1 MQGDEKQGVCPV
13 PGQQTQK
20 RTVWLDEEA
29 QIVSFHFVDGY
40 QPRELDCC
48 DEAFF
53 CFLQSLQLLG
63 YRFQ

>member
-1 MQGDEKQGVCPV
+1 ML
-13 PGQQTQK
+13 GQQTQK
-20 RTVWLDEEA
+20 RIVWLDEEA
-29 QIVSFHFVDGY
+29 QIVSFHFIDGY